1 MKTNVVSFYKT
12 NEVSFCKTN
21 EVSFCKTS
29 SASCCKNLLKY
40 LLALFALVGSL
51 NVFAAADLEINTPG
65 VNAIKN
71 SMQARHAQLA
81 AYYAN
86 GAVGLTMDGM
96 IELRDAGSVPLAARQ
111 TVNALVVAENQDRD
125 ALYAEIANANGHPEW
140 KSEIRSTFA
149 QRWIQRAQRGWWVMS
164 NNGWIQK

>member
-1 MKTNVVSFYKT
+1 MNIIK
-12 NEVSFCKTN
+12 C
-21 EVSFCKTS
+21 
-29 SASCCKNLLKY
+29 
-40 LLALFALVGSL
+40 LLAIVALVGALSAY
-51 NVFAAADLEINTPG
+51 AAADLEVNAPG

-81 AYYAN
+81 GYYAN
-86 GAVGLTMDGM
+86 GAVGLSMDGM

-111 TVNALVVAENQDRD
+111 TVNALVAADNQDRD

-140 KSEIRSTFA
+140 KAEIRSTFA

-164 NNGWIQK
+164 NNGWVQK

>member
-1 MKTNVVSFYKT
+1 MNII
-12 NEVSFCKTN
+12 
-21 EVSFCKTS
+21 
-29 SASCCKNLLKY
+29 KY
-40 LLALFALVGSL
+40 LFSMIALAGVLSAY
-51 NVFAAADLEINTPG
+51 AAADLEVNTPG

-81 AYYAN
+81 GYYAN
-86 GAVGLTMDGM
+86 GAVGLSMDGM

-111 TVNALVVAENQDRD
+111 TVNALVAAENQDRD

-140 KSEIRSTFA
+140 KAEIRSTFA

-164 NNGWIQK
+164 NNGWLQK